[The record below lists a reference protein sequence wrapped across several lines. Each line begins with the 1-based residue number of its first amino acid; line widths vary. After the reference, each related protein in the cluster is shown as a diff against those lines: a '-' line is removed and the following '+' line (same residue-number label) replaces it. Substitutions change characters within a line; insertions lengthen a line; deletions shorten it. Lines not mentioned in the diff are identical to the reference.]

1 MVRLKENR
9 NICICKTGEITNV
22 KEIEEGRYEVYLKK
36 SGGFKKGET
45 DKNGFETTN
54 KYILIKKEYL
64 QGKKPILILSSTN
77 LEKFSDEELIEKY
90 LKRWGVETQF
100 RKIKQLYKLESLQVR
115 NWKRRKNLLAV
126 LLFAHFLNG
135 KIEKKLESAK
145 EEAKVWA
152 LATWMFLKKFLKK
165 KSKTYNHYSFT
176 EFLRTQIP
184 ETLSFHLRI
193 KSHNKHSITT
203 QPELFE

>member
-9 NICICKTGEITNV
+9 NICLCETGEIRKV
-22 KEIEEGRYEVYLKK
+22 KDITAGRYEIYVKK

-45 DKNGFETTN
+45 DTNGFETKN

-64 QGKKPILILSSTN
+64 KGKKPILLLASTN

-90 LKRWGVETQF
+90 LGRWGVETQF
-100 RKIKQLYKLESLQVR
+100 RKVKQLYKLESLQIR

-126 LLFAHFLNG
+126 LLFTHFLNG
-135 KIEKKLESAK
+135 RIEKKLESAK
-145 EEAKVWA
+145 KEAKTWA

-165 KSKTYNHYSFT
+165 KSKNYNSYSFT

-184 ETLSFHLRI
+184 ETLSFHLRV
-193 KSHNKHSITT
+193 KSHNKHSRTT
-203 QPELFE
+203 QIGFFE